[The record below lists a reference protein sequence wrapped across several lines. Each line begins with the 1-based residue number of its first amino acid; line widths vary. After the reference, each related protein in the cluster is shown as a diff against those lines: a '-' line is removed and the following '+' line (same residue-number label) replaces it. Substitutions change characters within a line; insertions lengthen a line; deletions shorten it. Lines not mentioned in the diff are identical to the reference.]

1 MARAAKQAAVATA
14 SDAWSLDFRFT
25 SPSLFR
31 IDAAHGGVGR
41 SRTARDPLKGVSG
54 GDEYSEQV
62 TQYDPYA
69 PREAEPEYEYS
80 PVKHGTTLRDFLRKL
95 WAPIAAVGVL
105 FWKLKFIFA
114 AIFKFKLFTVAG
126 SMLISIGA
134 YALFWGWQFAI
145 GFVVL
150 LLVHE
155 LGHVAEAK
163 HQGLPVSAPMFIP
176 FLGALITLKEL
187 PDNAWN
193 EAKVAIAGPIVGGL
207 GAAVTWGL
215 GEYFDSQL
223 LVALAFTGFFLNLF
237 NLAPIS
243 PLDGGRIVASIH
255 PALWIVGLI
264 LLVGL
269 AIVAPNPILI
279 LILVLGGLESWR
291 RWQHRADPQS
301 AAYYSVT
308 RTQRIVTGVAY
319 ITLAALLTLA
329 MSGSYVERDI

>member
-1 MARAAKQAAVATA
+1 M
-14 SDAWSLDFRFT
+14 
-25 SPSLFR
+25 
-31 IDAAHGGVGR
+31 
-41 SRTARDPLKGVSG
+41 
-54 GDEYSEQV
+54 

-80 PVKHGTTLRDFLRKL
+80 PVKHGTTLRDVVRKL
-95 WAPIAAVGVL
+95 WAPIAAIGFL
-105 FWKLKFIFA
+105 LWKLKFIFA
-114 AIFKFKLFTVAG
+114 VIFKFKLFTVAG

-134 YALFWGWQFAI
+134 YALLWGWQFAI

-163 HQGLPVSAPMFIP
+163 RQGLPVSAPMFIP
-176 FLGALITLKEL
+176 FLGALITLKQL

-207 GAAVTWGL
+207 GAAAVWGV
-215 GEYFDSQL
+215 GEYYDSEL

-255 PALWIVGLI
+255 PALWIVGLV

-319 ITLAALLTLA
+319 ITLAALLTLG
-329 MSGSYVERDI
+329 MSGAYVERDI